1 MVLEQTSS
9 ENVPARRDLIA
20 IVITAI
26 VVRGVLFLVA
36 AKLRGWTAAD
46 FANLRDGSSYL
57 HLAEALRGH
66 ASALTHFDRRV
77 FVGFPS
83 LIAVMSAFGVPLYAA
98 ALGINW
104 VACGLSAALVA
115 ILYHD
120 SRLGWAMAFLTP
132 SYLMY
137 SALAMSESTLLLFS
151 VGGLVA
157 FFRDRSMFGG
167 ILLGVAGI
175 IRPTACFAVV
185 GAAVA
190 RIRQNWRA
198 TFMVCAVSG
207 MVVVV
212 SLLLMQLWSGDA
224 LQSIK
229 IYSSDSSAYAGHP
242 FALPFESLVMTPR
255 RFNVP
260 LWKTAYIWLHVAVT
274 IIGCVL
280 VVLDARRCLDPEER
294 ALARLNAGWLI
305 GNTAFVLCIGHIWGF
320 QEFHRFILAA
330 LPPLLWAYR
339 RFYPQ
344 GLLQWSLPAAVSF
357 AMAVIGVIR

>member
-1 MVLEQTSS
+1 
-9 ENVPARRDLIA
+9 
-20 IVITAI
+20 
-26 VVRGVLFLVA
+26 
-36 AKLRGWTAAD
+36 
-46 FANLRDGSSYL
+46 
-57 HLAEALRGH
+57 LRGH
-66 ASALTHFDRRV
+66 VSALTHFDRRV

-83 LIAVMSAFGVPLYAA
+83 LIAMASLFGVPLHAA

-115 ILYHD
+115 ILYRD

-132 SYLMY
+132 SYVMY
-137 SALAMSESTLLLFS
+137 SSLAMSESTLLLFS

-157 FFRDRSMFGG
+157 AFRLRSVFGG
-167 ILLGVAGI
+167 ILLGVAGV

-185 GAAVA
+185 GIAVE
-190 RIRQNWRA
+190 RIRQDWRWA
-198 TFMVCAVSG
+198 FVVCALSG
-207 MVVVV
+207 LVVVGA
-212 SLLLMQLWSGDA
+212 LLLMQLWSGDA

-255 RFNVP
+255 QFNVP
-260 LWKTAYIWLHVAVT
+260 PWKIAYIWLHVAVT
-274 IIGCVL
+274 LIACVL
-280 VVLDARRCLDPEER
+280 VILDARRCLDPEER

-305 GNTAFVLCIGHIWGF
+305 SNTAFVLCIGHIWGF

-339 RFYPQ
+339 TFYPQ
-344 GLLQWSLPAAVSF
+344 RLLYWSLPAAASF
-357 AMAVIGVIR
+357 AMAVVGVIR